1 MDRWEQRETRGRGI
15 SWEANAY
22 VFIHRYLNQDCDC
35 YGQKERDRYE
45 AHTKDYLLE
54 FVNS

>member
-1 MDRWEQRETRGRGI
+1 MDRWEQRETRGRG
-15 SWEANAY
+15 WEANAY

-54 FVNS
+54 FVHS